1 MNKDDVKGTMWYD
14 EYFSLEEQIETKQE
28 ENEKM
33 KREIARRTE
42 RYVKNEQEY
51 RQEINE
57 LERELRVRKGKE
69 QNAYKQNEATYNRID

>member
-14 EYFSLEEQIETKQE
+14 EYFNLEEKIETMQE

-33 KREIARRTE
+33 RREIARRTE
-42 RYVKNEQEY
+42 RSVKNEQEY

-57 LERELRVRKGKE
+57 LERELRVRTSKE
-69 QNAYKQNEATYNRID
+69 